1 MLILQDE
8 IEQLRQEQASSQCS
22 PSPAWSV
29 SQDEYNQLESRNEE
43 LREKVTATKSYE
55 YSPNLY
61 ALEWVTPHVTM
72 FEETDGSN

>member
-8 IEQLRQEQASSQCS
+8 VEQLRQEQASLQCS

-43 LREKVTATKSYE
+43 LRKKVTGTKSYE

-61 ALEWVTPHVTM
+61 ALELVTPPCDHV
-72 FEETDGSN
+72 